1 MLTMSNPL
9 KYFRNRT
16 VGLALGSGG
25 AKGLAHIA
33 VIEYLATMGI
43 PIDMIA
49 GSSIGAVIGA
59 LHGTGTLGRFKED
72 IIKFTLRDMIGFM
85 DPVMPRSGL
94 IQGKG
99 FVKFMERYIPRNAR
113 IEELKIPL
121 AVLATDYSSG
131 MSVIFRKGNILE
143 ALRASV
149 SIPGVLVP
157 VRYGKTLLVDGGV
170 ANPLPLNIVRGMGAG
185 ITIAVNLHPRLK
197 KRGLRQL
204 VELPSEEP
212 VPREEQKVIMPA
224 GDGQSLDLPSRSAGV
239 KWFSAIEQW
248 LRSGK
253 EQEKNKMP
261 NIFEIMAGSVDIM
274 EYVNTALILKYNTPT
289 VLIEPD
295 VIDVQTLDF
304 VDAHKIINE
313 GYLACS
319 RAQKTLNRRVKAW
332 L

>member
-1 MLTMSNPL
+1 MINPL

-33 VIEYLATMGI
+33 VIEHLKSTGI

-59 LHGTGTLGRFKED
+59 LHGAGSLGEFRS
-72 IIKFTLRDMIGFM
+72 DMEKMTFRQLLSFM

-94 IQGKG
+94 IEGKG
-99 FVKFMERYIPRNAR
+99 FVRFMEKYIPRKTR
-113 IEELKIPL
+113 IEDLKTPL
-121 AVLATDYSSG
+121 AVLATDYGSG
-131 MSVIFRKGNILE
+131 NSVIFRTGNLLE

-157 VRYGKTLLVDGGV
+157 VRYGDTVLVDGGV
-170 ANPLPLNIVRGMGAG
+170 ANPLPVNVVRGMGAG

-197 KRGLRQL
+197 KRGLRHY
-204 VELPSEEP
+204 VAMPA
-212 VPREEQKVIMPA
+212 EEQGLRGDSARLVPVADGPPLEARSTGA
-224 GDGQSLDLPSRSAGV
+224 GI
-239 KWFSAIEQW
+239 KWLKALETWI
-248 LRSGK
+248 RADRKKDNGT
-253 EQEKNKMP
+253 MP
-261 NIFEIMAGSVDIM
+261 NIFEVMAGSVDIM
-274 EYVNTALILKYNTPT
+274 EYVNTALLLRYNSPT

-304 VDAHKIINE
+304 ADAKKIINE
-313 GYLACS
+313 GSLACA
-319 RAQKTLNRRVKAW
+319 RAQKTLVRRVKAW
-332 L
+332 I